1 MKSHEVPPTE
11 VQVMVRGNGPSL
23 DLADSDRIFD
33 TFFTTKLDGMGM
45 GLSISRSII
54 EAHDSRLWTS
64 PASPHGAGF
73 HFALPMLPAR
83 ES

>member
-1 MKSHEVPPTE
+1 MKSHKVLPTE
-11 VQVMVRGNGPSL
+11 VQVMVRDNGPNL
-23 DLADSDRIFD
+23 DLADSDRVFD

-64 PASPHGAGF
+64 PVSVHGAEF
-73 HFALPMLPAR
+73 HFALPTLPAR